1 MITIN
6 DRLFQG
12 FFINILSC
20 YVFIAE
26 VKTGRFVTRPI
37 AVTIKNSYMEIP
49 LKVVFEQF
57 LKITVSWVVVQLQKS
72 ITAKFHFL
80 FCMQPCLRP
89 TQVYG
94 THYLEKNIIH
104 KLALNYF
111 ELEKFWFCNSVKMT
125 FTPYIFKRPLE
136 HV

>member
-57 LKITVSWVVVQLQKS
+57 LKITVS
-72 ITAKFHFL
+72 
-80 FCMQPCLRP
+80 
-89 TQVYG
+89 
-94 THYLEKNIIH
+94 
-104 KLALNYF
+104 
-111 ELEKFWFCNSVKMT
+111 
-125 FTPYIFKRPLE
+125 
-136 HV
+136 